1 MMKRHHIAPS
11 LGATLAAVMV
21 VQIVP
26 AQAQETAADARRH
39 VEYLASDALEGRAT
53 GSPGAAKAAEYLV
66 AQLQTLGAH
75 PLPGQADFRIPFEFT
90 AEVSD
95 AGSRLAGVRRN
106 WAEAGSIQALA
117 FSEDGST
124 AGDVVF
130 AGYGIVPPESAEY
143 PYDSYA
149 TLDVD
154 GKIVLVLD
162 GYPQNTD
169 DEGRRK
175 LSNFDDVRFKA
186 FLARSR
192 GAKAILIAR
201 GPLTPG
207 DGAAAAPRAEQAAG
221 AGIMAASI
229 SRDVAVTIFE
239 AAGKDLEAVQAELD
253 TGNPHVT
260 GFDLGIGLTLETK
273 LTRHRRAGYNVV
285 GYLPADGDASADK
298 PYVLLGAHYDHLGRG
313 EGGGSLAGA
322 DQTGQIHNGAD
333 DNASGVATVLLAA
346 SRLVEMPRKRHVV
359 LAFWSGEEIG
369 IVGSTSFLTSEALR
383 SDEIAAYLNFDMVGR
398 SKDNKLSIQGVG
410 SSPAWRPLIER
421 SNVPVGF
428 DLSLTEDPNLPT
440 DSTAFNLA
448 KVPSVAF
455 FTGSHTDY
463 HKPSDDA
470 DLIHYEELARAARL
484 GALMAYRLANA
495 DKAPAFVAYQ
505 SKVRRAGRGGS
516 RVFTGTIP
524 DYASDIKG
532 LLLGGVIEGG
542 PAEEAGL
549 RRGDVIIRFGDQE
562 IGDIHDYTFALEAA
576 RIGEP
581 LEITYLRDGETLTT
595 TLTPR
600 ARE

>member
-1 MMKRHHIAPS
+1 MMKRRHLAPS
-11 LGATLAAVMV
+11 FRSALAAVILALV
-21 VQIVP
+21 VP

-39 VEYLASDALEGRAT
+39 IEYLASDALEGRAT
-53 GSPGAAKAAEYLV
+53 GSPGAAKAADYLV
-66 AQLQTLGAH
+66 ARLQDLGAQ
-75 PLPGQADFRIPFEFT
+75 PLPGQAGFRVSFEFT

-95 AGSRLAGVRRN
+95 DGSRIGGVRRN
-106 WAEAGSIQALA
+106 WDEAESIQAMA

-124 AGDVVF
+124 DGEVVF

-149 TLDVD
+149 TLDVE
-154 GKIVLVLD
+154 GKIVLVLE
-162 GYPQNTD
+162 GYPQNAD
-169 DEGRRK
+169 EEGRRK
-175 LSNFDDVRFKA
+175 LSNFDDARFKA
-186 FLARSR
+186 FLARGR

-207 DGAAAAPRAEQAAG
+207 DGAAVAPRAGQAAG

-229 SRDVAVTIFE
+229 GRDVAVALFE
-239 AAGKDLEAVQAELD
+239 AVGKDLAAVQEELD
-253 TGNPHVT
+253 TGNPHVA
-260 GFDLGIGLTLETK
+260 GFDLGVGLTLDTK
-273 LTRHRRAGYNVV
+273 LARERRNGYNVV
-285 GYLPADGDASADK
+285 GYLPADGDVAADK
-298 PYVLLGAHYDHLGRG
+298 PFVFMGAHYDHLGRG
-313 EGGGSLAGA
+313 ESGGSLAGA
-322 DQTGQIHNGAD
+322 DQSGEIHNGAD

-346 SRLVEMPRKRHVV
+346 SRLVEMPRQRHVV
-359 LAFWSGEEIG
+359 LGFWSGEEIG
-369 IVGSTSFLTSEALR
+369 IVGSTSFLTAEALKPT
-383 SDEIAAYLNFDMVGR
+383 EIAAYLNFDMVGR

-410 SSPAWRPLIER
+410 SSDAWRPLIER

-448 KVPSVAF
+448 EVPSVAF
-455 FTGSHTDY
+455 FTGSHTEY

-470 DLIHYEELARAARL
+470 DLIHYEELARAAQL
-484 GALMAYRLANA
+484 GAVMVYRLASA
-495 DKAPAFVAYQ
+495 DEAPAFVAYQ
-505 SKVRRAGRGGS
+505 SEVRRAGRGGS

-532 LLLGGVIEGG
+532 LLLGGVVEGG

-549 RRGDVIIRFGDQE
+549 RGGDVIIRFGDQE
-562 IGDIHDYTFALEAA
+562 IGDIYDFTFALESA
-576 RIGEP
+576 RIDEP
-581 LEITYLRDGETLTT
+581 LEVTYLRDGETLTT

>member
-1 MMKRHHIAPS
+1 MKRHYILPILTAIILVLVH
-11 LGATLAAVMV
+11 
-21 VQIVP
+21 VP
-26 AQAQETAADARRH
+26 ALAQETADDARRH
-39 VEYLASDALEGRAT
+39 IEYLASDALEGRAT
-53 GSPGAAKAAEYLV
+53 GSEGAAKAAEYLV
-66 AQLQTLGAH
+66 AQLQALGAQ
-75 PLPGQADFRIPFEFT
+75 PLPGQTDFRIAFEFT
-90 AEVSD
+90 AGVSD
-95 AGSRLAGVRRN
+95 AGSRLAGVRHN
-106 WAEAGSIQALA
+106 WDETESIQALA
-117 FSEDGST
+117 FSEDGAT
-124 AGDVVF
+124 EGDVVF

-149 TLDVD
+149 TLDVE

-162 GYPQNTD
+162 GYPQGTD
-169 DEGRRK
+169 EEGRRK

-186 FLARSR
+186 FLARGK

-207 DGAAAAPRAEQAAG
+207 DGAAITPRAGQAAG

-229 SRDVAVTIFE
+229 SRDVAVALFK

-253 TGNPHVT
+253 TGNPHVA

-273 LTRHRRAGYNVV
+273 LTRNRRNGYNIV
-285 GYLPADGDASADK
+285 GYLAADGDVPSDK
-298 PYVLLGAHYDHLGRG
+298 PFVVLGAHYDHLGRG
-313 EGGGSLAGA
+313 ESGGSLAGA
-322 DQTGQIHNGAD
+322 DQAGQIHNGAD

-369 IVGSTSFLTSEALR
+369 IVGSTAFLTGEALKA
-383 SDEIAAYLNFDMVGR
+383 DEIAAYVNFDMVGR

-410 SSPAWRPLIER
+410 SSAAWRPLIER

-455 FTGSHTDY
+455 FTGSHSEY
-463 HKPSDDA
+463 HKPTDDA
-470 DLIHYEELARAARL
+470 DLIHYEELARAAQL
-484 GALMAYRLANA
+484 GAVMAYRLANA
-495 DKAPAFVAYQ
+495 DEAPVFVAFQ
-505 SKVRRAGRGGS
+505 SEVRKAGRGGS

-549 RRGDVIIRFGDQE
+549 RGGDVIIKFGEQE
-562 IGDIHDYTFALEAA
+562 IGDIYDFTFALESA
-576 RIGEP
+576 RIGVP
-581 LEITYLRDGETLTT
+581 LEVTYIREGETFTT
-595 TLTPR
+595 TLTPQ

>member
-11 LGATLAAVMV
+11 LGAALGAVILA
-21 VQIVP
+21 QIVP
-26 AQAQETAADARRH
+26 AQAQETAAEARRH
-39 VEYLASDALEGRAT
+39 IEYLASDALEGRAT
-53 GSPGAAKAAEYLV
+53 GSPGAAKAADYLV

-75 PLPGQADFRIPFEFT
+75 PLPGQAEFRIPFEFT
-90 AEVSD
+90 AEVTD

-117 FSEDGST
+117 FSEDGAT

-149 TLDVD
+149 TLDVE

-169 DEGRRK
+169 EEGRRK

-207 DGAAAAPRAEQAAG
+207 DGAAVAPRAGQAAG

-239 AAGKDLEAVQAELD
+239 AAGRDLEAVQAELD
-253 TGNPHVT
+253 TGNPHIT
-260 GFDLGIGLTLETK
+260 GFDLGFGLTLETK

-285 GYLPADGDASADK
+285 GYLPANGDASADK

-322 DQTGQIHNGAD
+322 DQAGQIHNGAD

-346 SRLVEMPRKRHVV
+346 SHLLEMPRKRHVV

-470 DLIHYEELARAARL
+470 DLIHYEELARTARL

-524 DYASDIKG
+524 DYASNIKG

-549 RRGDVIIRFGDQE
+549 RDGDVIIRFGDQE
-562 IGDIHDYTFALEAA
+562 IGDIHDYTFALESA

>member
-1 MMKRHHIAPS
+1 MKRQHVAPV
-11 LGATLAAVMV
+11 LALLTLALV
-21 VQIVP
+21 VP

-39 VEYLASDALEGRAT
+39 IEYLASDALEGRAT
-53 GSPGAAKAAEYLV
+53 GSAGAAKAAEYLV
-66 AQLQTLGAH
+66 ARLQELGAI
-75 PLPGQADFRIPFEFT
+75 PLPGQDGFRIPFEFT

-95 AGSRLAGVRRN
+95 AGSRVAGIRHS
-106 WAEAGSIQALA
+106 WDEAESIQAFA

-124 AGDVVF
+124 EGDVVF

-149 TLDVD
+149 TLDVE

-162 GYPQNTD
+162 GYPQD
-169 DEGRRK
+169 ADEEGRRT
-175 LSNFDDVRFKA
+175 LSNFSDVRFKA
-186 FLARSR
+186 YLARGK

-207 DGAAAAPRAEQAAG
+207 DGAASSPRVGQAAG

-229 SRDVAVTIFE
+229 SRDVAVAIFK
-239 AAGKDLEAVQAELD
+239 AAGRDLEAVQTDLD
-253 TGNPHVT
+253 TGNPHVA
-260 GFDLGIGLTLETK
+260 GFDLGVGLTLETK
-273 LTRHRRAGYNVV
+273 LTRDRRDGYNIV
-285 GYLPADGDASADK
+285 GYLAADGDPSDK
-298 PYVLLGAHYDHLGRG
+298 PFVVLGAHYDHLGRG

-322 DQTGQIHNGAD
+322 DQAGQIHNGAD

-369 IVGSTSFLTSEALR
+369 IVGSTAFLTGEALKP
-383 SDEIAAYLNFDMVGR
+383 DAIAAYVNFDMVGR

-410 SSPAWRPLIER
+410 SSEAWRPLIER

-448 KVPSVAF
+448 NVPSVAF
-455 FTGSHTDY
+455 FTGSHSEY

-470 DLIHYEELARAARL
+470 DLIHYEELARAAQL
-484 GALMAYRLANA
+484 GAVMAYRLADA
-495 DKAPAFVAYQ
+495 DEAPVFVAYQ
-505 SKVRRAGRGGS
+505 SEVRRAGRGGS

-549 RRGDVIIRFGDQE
+549 RGGDVIIKFGEQE
-562 IGDIHDYTFALEAA
+562 IGDIYDFTFALESA

-581 LEITYLRDGETLTT
+581 LEVTYIREGETLTA

>member
-1 MMKRHHIAPS
+1 MKPHHIAPS
-11 LGATLAAVMV
+11 LKAVLALAILALV
-21 VQIVP
+21 VP
-26 AQAQETAADARRH
+26 AQAQETADDARRH
-39 VEYLASDALEGRAT
+39 IEYLASDALEGRAT
-53 GSPGAAKAAEYLV
+53 GSEGAAKAAEYLI
-66 AQLQTLGAH
+66 AQLEALGAR

-90 AEVSD
+90 AGVSD
-95 AGSRLAGVRRN
+95 AGSRLAGVRHN
-106 WAEAGSIQALA
+106 WDEAESIQALA
-117 FSEDGST
+117 FSEDGS
-124 AGDVVF
+124 AEGDVVF

-149 TLDVD
+149 TLEVE

-162 GYPQNTD
+162 GYPQGTD

-175 LSNFDDVRFKA
+175 LSGFSDARFKA
-186 FLARSR
+186 FLARGK
-192 GAKAILIAR
+192 GAKAILIVR

-207 DGAAAAPRAEQAAG
+207 DEAAIAPKAGQAAG

-229 SRDVAVTIFE
+229 SRDVALALFE
-239 AAGKDLEAVQAELD
+239 AAGQDLEAVQAELD
-253 TGNPHVT
+253 TGNPHVA
-260 GFDLGIGLTLETK
+260 GFDLGVGLTLETK
-273 LTRHRRAGYNVV
+273 LARDRRNGYNVV
-285 GYLPADGDASADK
+285 GYLPADGDVPTDK
-298 PYVLLGAHYDHLGRG
+298 PFVVLGAHYDHLGRG
-313 EGGGSLAGA
+313 ESGGSLAGA
-322 DQTGQIHNGAD
+322 DQAGQIHNGAD

-346 SRLVEMPRKRHVV
+346 ARLVEMPRKRHVV
-359 LAFWSGEEIG
+359 LGFWSGEEIG
-369 IVGSTSFLTSEALR
+369 IVGSTAFLTGEALKP
-383 SDEIAAYLNFDMVGR
+383 DVIAAYVNVDMVGR

-410 SSPAWRPLIER
+410 SSEAWRPLIER

-455 FTGSHTDY
+455 FTGSHSEY

-470 DLIHYEELARAARL
+470 DLIHYDELARAAQL
-484 GALMAYRLANA
+484 GSVMAYRLANA
-495 DKAPAFVAYQ
+495 DEAPAFVAYQ
-505 SKVRRAGRGGS
+505 SEVRSAGRGGS

-549 RRGDVIIRFGDQE
+549 RGGDVIIKFGEQE
-562 IGDIHDYTFALEAA
+562 IGDIYDFTFALESA
-576 RIGEP
+576 RIDEP
-581 LEITYLRDGETLTT
+581 LEVTYIRDGETITT